1 MKIELTILLSVLSCL
16 GGLFFGF
23 SNITRNAKNDEKQTI
38 KEMAKIEGKIDT
50 ILENIAEIRTETKSV
65 KIDVR
70 GLTGRIDTL
79 ENDVKY
85 LKSDIIDFRTQLKQY
100 EKDCARC
107 KKVNNLKDE

>member
-23 SNITRNAKNDEKQTI
+23 NNVMRNSKNDEKQTI

-65 KIDVR
+65 KIDIR
-70 GLTGRIDTL
+70 GLTSRIDTL

-85 LKSDIIDFRTQLKQY
+85 LKTDISDFRVQMKQY
-100 EKDCARC
+100 EKDCAKC
-107 KKVNNLKDE
+107 KKVNNLKEE